1 MTKWQKLSQFL
12 HPEPEVVTDYGPKLL
27 TNSKPIHF
35 GVMYFKHLKKFII
48 GLKSSVK
55 QKFPLN
61 QLFSITNIKLVTKC
75 LMIKT

>member
-1 MTKWQKLSQFL
+1 
-12 HPEPEVVTDYGPKLL
+12 
-27 TNSKPIHF
+27 
-35 GVMYFKHLKKFII
+35 MYFKHLKNFII
-48 GLKSSVK
+48 GLKSRVK